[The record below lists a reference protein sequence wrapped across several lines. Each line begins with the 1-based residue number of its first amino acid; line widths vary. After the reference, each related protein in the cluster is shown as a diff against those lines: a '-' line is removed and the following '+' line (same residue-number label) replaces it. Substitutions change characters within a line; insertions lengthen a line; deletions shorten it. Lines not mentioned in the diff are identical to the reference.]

1 VQVAFATVEGMPV
14 LEVFADVCCPFTHVG
29 LRRFVEQR
37 SNRARPDVVL
47 RVRAWPLELVNGS
60 PLDPAFVA
68 EEVDELR
75 AQVAADLFVG
85 FDQSAFPASSIPAM
99 AMAVAAYEHSDAAGE
114 AVSLALRRALF
125 DEGRDIADPA
135 VLAEVGAAVG
145 IGLPVEAD
153 DTTVRAD
160 WAEGV
165 ERGVQ
170 GSPHFFVPSSDDDDG
185 FFCPSLD
192 ISRDDAGHLHISSDP
207 AELTVF
213 FDRCFA

>member
-1 VQVAFATVEGMPV
+1 MPV

-37 SNRARPDVVL
+37 SNRGRPDVVL

-68 EEVDELR
+68 EEVEELR

-85 FDQSAFPASSIPAM
+85 FDQSAFPSTSVPAL
-99 AMAVAAYEHSDAAGE
+99 ALAAAAYQRDDATGE

-135 VLAEVGAAVG
+135 VLADVAAEIG
-145 IGLPVEAD
+145 IDLPVDAD
-153 DTTVRAD
+153 DTSIRAD

-170 GSPHFFVPSSDDDDG
+170 GSPHFFVSDEGDG

-192 ISRDDAGHLHISSDP
+192 ISRDDAGHLTIKSDP
-207 AELTVF
+207 EELITF
-213 FDRCFA
+213 FDQIFV

>member
-1 VQVAFATVEGMPV
+1 M
-14 LEVFADVCCPFTHVG
+14 LEVFADVSCPFTHVG

-85 FDQSAFPASSIPAM
+85 FDQRAFPKTSIPAM
-99 AMAVAAYEHSDAAGE
+99 AMAAAAYERDDATGE

-125 DEGRDIADPA
+125 DEGRDVSAPA
-135 VLAEVGAAVG
+135 VLAEVAAAIG
-145 IGLPVEAD
+145 IDLPVDAD
-153 DTTVRAD
+153 DTSIRAD
-160 WAEGV
+160 WAEGA

-170 GSPHFFVPSSDDDDG
+170 GSPHFFVPAGDDDG

-192 ISRDDAGHLHISSDP
+192 ISRDDAGHLHIASDP
-207 AELTVF
+207 TELTDF

>member
-1 VQVAFATVEGMPV
+1 MAV

-37 SNRARPDVVL
+37 SNRGRPDVVL
-47 RVRAWPLELVNGS
+47 RVRAWPLELVNGE
-60 PLDPAFVA
+60 PLDAAFVA
-68 EEVDELR
+68 EEVEELR

-85 FDQSAFPASSIPAM
+85 FDQAAFPSTSVPAL
-99 AMAVAAYEHSDAAGE
+99 ALAAAAYERDDATGE
-114 AVSLALRRALF
+114 AVSLALRKALF

-135 VLAEVGAAVG
+135 VLAEIATGVGLD
-145 IGLPVEAD
+145 LPDAPD
-153 DTTVRAD
+153 DTSIRAD

-170 GSPHFFVPSSDDDDG
+170 GSPHFFVSDEGAG

-192 ISRDDAGHLHISSDP
+192 ISRDDAGHLTIKSDP
-207 AELTVF
+207 EELTQF
-213 FDRCFA
+213 FDQIFV

>member
-1 VQVAFATVEGMPV
+1 MPV

-37 SNRARPDVVL
+37 SNRGRSDVVL

-85 FDQSAFPASSIPAM
+85 FDQSAFPSTSVPAL
-99 AMAVAAYEHSDAAGE
+99 ALAAAAYERDDATGE
-114 AVSLALRRALF
+114 FVSLALRKALF
-125 DEGRDIADPA
+125 DEGRDISDPA
-135 VLAEVGAAVG
+135 VLAEVATGA
-145 IGLPVEAD
+145 GLKQPATPD
-153 DTTVRAD
+153 DTPIRAD

-165 ERGVQ
+165 ERGVV
-170 GSPHFFVPSSDDDDG
+170 GSPHFFVSKEDDG

-192 ISRDDAGHLHISSDP
+192 ISRDEAGHLTIKSDP
-207 AELTVF
+207 EELTQF
-213 FDRCFA
+213 FDQIFT

>member
-1 VQVAFATVEGMPV
+1 MAV

-60 PLDPAFVA
+60 PLDPAFIA

-85 FDQSAFPASSIPAM
+85 FDQRAFPASSLPAM
-99 AMAVAAYEHSDAAGE
+99 ALAATAYERDDATGE

-135 VLAEVGAAVG
+135 VLAGLAQEHGLELAAE
-145 IGLPVEAD
+145 PD
-153 DTTVRAD
+153 DAAIRAD

-165 ERGVQ
+165 ERGVV
-170 GSPHFFVPSSDDDDG
+170 GSPHFFVGDHDDG

-192 ISRDDAGHLHISSDP
+192 ITRDDAGHLTITSDP
-207 AELTVF
+207 EELTRF
-213 FDRCFA
+213 FDQIFT

>member
-1 VQVAFATVEGMPV
+1 MI
-14 LEVFADVCCPFTHVG
+14 EVFADVCCPFTHVG

-68 EEVDELR
+68 EEVEELR

-85 FDQSAFPASSIPAM
+85 FDESRFPATAIPAM
-99 AMAVAAYEHSDAAGE
+99 AMAAAAYEHSDAAGE
-114 AVSLALRRALF
+114 GVSLALRRVLF

-135 VLAEVGAAVG
+135 VLAEVAAG
-145 IGLPVEAD
+145 IGIDLPVEAD

-165 ERGVQ
+165 ERSVQ
-170 GSPHFFVPSSDDDDG
+170 GSPHFFVSDEDDG

-192 ISRDDAGHLHISSDP
+192 ISRDEAGHLHISSDP

>member
-1 VQVAFATVEGMPV
+1 MPV

-47 RVRAWPLELVNGS
+47 RVRAWPLELVNGT

-68 EEVDELR
+68 EEVEELR

-85 FDQSAFPASSIPAM
+85 FDQGAFPASSLPAM
-99 AMAVAAYEHSDAAGE
+99 ALAAAAYEHSDAAGE
-114 AVSLALRRALF
+114 RVSLALRRALF
-125 DEGRDIADPA
+125 DEGHDVSDPA
-135 VLAEVGAAVG
+135 VLAQVATEA
-145 IGLPVEAD
+145 GLDLPQEPD
-153 DTTVRAD
+153 DTSIRAD

-170 GSPHFFVPSSDDDDG
+170 GSPHFFVSDHDDG

-192 ISRDDAGHLHISSDP
+192 ISRNDAGHLTIKSNP
-207 AELTVF
+207 QELTSF
-213 FDRCFA
+213 FDQIFV